1 MSAVIGPRQDRDSD
15 SDRNRGVR
23 EGRACMLQHSS
34 GASFQARLKHWH
46 GVVEPRVPEVVDAVI
61 RSKLP
66 AQVLKIA
73 RPRG

>member
-1 MSAVIGPRQDRDSD
+1 MYAAALIRCVF
-15 SDRNRGVR
+15 
-23 EGRACMLQHSS
+23 S
-34 GASFQARLKHWH
+34 GKVEALH

>member
-1 MSAVIGPRQDRDSD
+1 VSAVIGPRQDRDSD

-34 GASFQARLKHWH
+34 GASFQARLKH
-46 GVVEPRVPEVVDAVI
+46 GVVEPRVPEVVYAVI